1 MPELEEGS
9 VDTVHELNDLR
20 RGRGLN
26 AANLGSRVG
35 PRLRSV
41 CSVDEGDT
49 PAQIRRKVAARLSAL
64 CAQLPA
70 DLQLAA
76 AVALALHDEGVG
88 EFLDR
93 RIAWLAERFDRDPRT
108 ARRRVDTAFRLLG
121 ERIDDEGA
129 AADELPNGWYVESLN
144 AVLVM
149 DTDPAQLIEERRIVA
164 TVDGLSEIDVSL
176 RAPRGVSEPGELI
189 EATMT
194 YGGEIVA
201 AQHIDAGHT
210 RFRIRLSETLR
221 LGQRH
226 DYGIRFNSYPRSWT
240 QPYDLLAPL
249 DRCEHFAV
257 RVRFGG
263 ETQPD
268 LVWQLRRQGMSYGL
282 QWSA

>member
-1 MPELEEGS
+1 MDTA
-9 VDTVHELNDLR
+9 DTVHELNDLR
-20 RGRGLN
+20 RGRGVN
-26 AANLGSRVG
+26 AANLDTRIG
-35 PRLRSV
+35 PRLRMA
-41 CSVDEGDT
+41 CAVDDT
-49 PAQIRRKVAARLSAL
+49 DSPAQIRRKVVSRLSAL
-64 CAQLPA
+64 CAQLPG

-76 AVALALHDEGVG
+76 SVALALHHEGVG

-93 RIAWLAERFDRDPRT
+93 RISWLAERFDRDPRT

-129 AADELPNGWYVESLN
+129 STGPDSTEGWYVESLR
-144 AVLVM
+144 AVLRM
-149 DTDPAQLIEERRIVA
+149 DLEPAQLTEERRIVA
-164 TVDGLSEIDVSL
+164 TVDGLSDIAVSL
-176 RAPRGVSEPGELI
+176 RAPIGVTEPGELI
-189 EATMT
+189 AATMT

-201 AQHIDAGHT
+201 VRHIDAGHT
-210 RFRIRLSETLR
+210 LFHIRLSDTLH

-226 DYGIRFNSYPRSWT
+226 DYGIQFTSYPRSWS
-240 QPYDLLAPL
+240 QPYDLVAPL

-263 ETQPD
+263 DTQPD